1 MTKWTNWYSP
11 VLESLNNWIQSLPIA
26 LANTIT
32 MVLFGL
38 LLAILWSFPKRL
50 IMRGAPDQARWRDL
64 RIWGTLLIFVQ
75 LAIYAVFR

>member
-1 MTKWTNWYSP
+1 MMISTSWCLL
-11 VLESLNNWIQSLPIA
+11 VLESLNNWIQTLPIA

-32 MVLFGL
+32 MVLFGV
-38 LLAILWSFPKRL
+38 LLAVLWSFPKQH